1 MFLQDE
7 MERFQ
12 LDCVDE
18 PTSVTNNDRLDVY
31 NNIVLFKV
39 REDQR
44 RNSPAE
50 MHIFQCIGRPASL
63 FFQFIIGYFQILNFN
78 CVSDH
83 SKNCVF
89 QAQEVVDEINSA
101 RAWKK

>member
-1 MFLQDE
+1 
-7 MERFQ
+7 MERFS

-44 RNSPAE
+44 RNSPSE
-50 MHIFQCIGRPASL
+50 MHIFQCIGRP
-63 FFQFIIGYFQILNFN
+63 
-78 CVSDH
+78 VSPYMEYETPNKY
-83 SKNCVF
+83 KNIFAIKFGAVK
-89 QAQEVVDEINSA
+89 QAFVRLPVKVNLH
-101 RAWKK
+101 